1 MAHRTPAPLRAI
13 GVLLRA
19 LFGLAVLAAL
29 IAGVPYLLLAVG
41 HQPTELAG
49 GINLLEQD
57 DGSLFLVVLTCIGW
71 AGWAAFTFSAIVE
84 IVALLRRRSAPKIK
98 GIGGLQSLA
107 SFLIGGIVL
116 LAPTAASAATTGP
129 AVAATTVHTVGE
141 SGTSATPSAKA
152 SARLADEADWPQ
164 HTVASA
170 TELPWDLA
178 EEYLGDGKRWKDIA
192 ALNPEMPQLA
202 AGDQYLPKGAV
213 IKLPADARP
222 VAPAT
227 SPAPEASSSP
237 QTKAPVQ
244 QTGGQQRTEEQAQDR
259 SGSDSTAGEDEA
271 ERPASVTVRA
281 GDSLWTIADAH
292 GDPEDWPAIYEANQ
306 GEPAPGGGRFNNPN
320 LIFPGQELDLPQAD
334 TDASPADQD
343 TADPKTPESPQDKQD
358 EKPAPETTPE
368 KDADRDAEAGK
379 PTPPAATPTPSRTA
393 QPAPSTAA
401 PAPSEDSNRTQ
412 VPAAQ
417 SSSDTALAPAAV
429 WAGAGALAA
438 ALVGTLATRRI
449 LQQRRRRPGL
459 RIPMPAGRAAA
470 TEQGLRAAQHPTG
483 FDLLGTAL
491 RSLALNLATAGRELP
506 VIEAVVLHE
515 AKVELHLAEDT
526 PPMKPFT
533 QTAGRQDLWVC
544 PASSPDLADE
554 ERLKDADAP
563 YPALVS
569 IGWDGTGHLV
579 LVDLEHVGILNLA
592 GDDDFARHVLQAIA
606 VELASTPLPGH
617 LEVTALDDTA
627 PGLDAAAPERVVRI
641 ADIADAA
648 AELASHTDDQ
658 RRALAAVG
666 ANSLRAARLMD
677 DAAGAWTPHILLAES
692 LPDGTDRTA
701 LFDSLTEEPR
711 AAGAVI
717 TASAPAELP
726 ATAWTLECQGPD
738 HTIAL
743 PGLNLPVK
751 LQGLSDE
758 HFADAIELL
767 VLAASDADVPAPDW
781 AHAADDQDDDEYE
794 QGEHEQDGPGR
805 VDDSAGSADAAGAG
819 PDEEAEQVADEGAAD
834 EDGLPAEYAEL
845 EQDAASEDDEQLPG
859 TDGFEEGAVPAPAT
873 DLVKRQDE
881 DEDGPEGAPVGPS
894 LAEVLAADDEGDAVT
909 AAPRASD
916 TKDDGPRP
924 ASGPADVALALT
936 SPCATPAA
944 PAVHVTIPAPASAG
958 DTDPAADDDP
968 PAPVAADTAAAGR
981 PEPGAEAAADAGPAV
996 LLLGPISIKGASGRI
1011 DSSRRSA
1018 GIELVTFLALNPGVD
1033 HHGID
1038 DALWPGRLVNKQMR
1052 NAVISRTRSWLGKD
1066 ADGQAHLPRVQDTG
1080 DSRYRLGPAV
1090 TCDWTRFQRFAR
1102 TGLARHDE
1110 DGDLAL
1116 RRALALVR
1124 GRPFTGIDPQ
1134 RYAWAEPAIQEMVSA
1149 VVDVAYELST
1159 RRREADDI
1167 PGALWAAKRGLLAA
1181 EESEM
1186 LHRQIFLA
1194 HHGAGDIDALRE
1206 AAARL
1211 ARINEQLLGGVD
1223 MEAETAELLRNLL
1236 PRPVTR
1242 AR

>member
-1 MAHRTPAPLRAI
+1 MAQRTPAPLRAI

-19 LFGLAVLAAL
+19 LSGLAILAAL
-29 IAGVPYLLLAVG
+29 VAGVPYLLLAVG

-49 GINLLEQD
+49 GINLMEQD

-71 AGWAAFTFSAIVE
+71 AGWVAFTFSVLVE

-152 SARLADEADWPQ
+152 SALADEADWPQ

-192 ALNPEMPQLA
+192 ALNPEIPQLA

-222 VAPAT
+222 VATAT
-227 SPAPEASSSP
+227 SSAPHASKSP
-237 QTKAPVQ
+237 QTKAPQQ
-244 QTGGQQRTEEQAQDR
+244 QTGGQQHGQAQDKN
-259 SGSDSTAGEDEA
+259 DSASPEDEA
-271 ERPASVTVRA
+271 TADRPGSVTVRE
-281 GDSLWTIADAH
+281 GDSLWSIADAH
-292 GDPEDWPAIYEANQ
+292 GDPTDWPAIYEANK
-306 GEPAPGGGRFNNPN
+306 GEATPGGGRFDNPN
-320 LIFPGQELDLPQAD
+320 LIYPGQELDLP
-334 TDASPADQD
+334 DAETAEDPSADQNA
-343 TADPKTPESPQDKQD
+343 ADPKTPEQSEDKQD
-358 EKPAPETTPE
+358 QKPTPDTTPD
-368 KDADRDAEAGK
+368 KNTDKDAEAGK
-379 PTPPAATPTPSRTA
+379 PAAPPAATTPSQTA
-393 QPAPSTAA
+393 QPAPSS
-401 PAPSEDSNRTQ
+401 PAPEPSADNNRTPA
-412 VPAAQ
+412 PAAQ
-417 SSSDTALAPAAV
+417 ASSDTALAPAAV

-449 LQQRRRRPGL
+449 LQQRRRRPGR

-491 RSLALNLATAGRELP
+491 RSLALNLAAADRELP

-526 PPMKPFT
+526 APMKPFT
-533 QTAGRQDLWVC
+533 QTASRQDLWVC
-544 PASSPDLADE
+544 PASSPDLADDE
-554 ERLKDADAP
+554 QLKDADAP

-569 IGWDGTGHLV
+569 IGWDGAGHLV
-579 LVDLEHVGILNLA
+579 LVDLERVGILNLA
-592 GDDDFARHVLQAIA
+592 GDADFARQVLQAIA

-617 LEVTALDDTA
+617 LEVTALAGTA

-641 ADIADAA
+641 DDLADAT
-648 AELASHTDDQ
+648 AELTSHTGDQ

-677 DAAGAWTPHILLAES
+677 DAAGAWTPHILLAEAF
-692 LPDGTDRTA
+692 PHADA
-701 LFDSLTEEPR
+701 AQAAMLFDTLTEEPR
-711 AAGAVI
+711 TAGAVI
-717 TASAPAELP
+717 TADASAVLP
-726 ATAWTLECQGPD
+726 AAAWTLECQGPD
-738 HTIAL
+738 HTISL
-743 PGLNLPVK
+743 PGSHLPVK

-767 VLAASDADVPAPDW
+767 TLAASEADVPAPDW
-781 AHAADDQDDDEYE
+781 TRDGADDQDDEAQAQE
-794 QGEHEQDGPGR
+794 EPAR
-805 VDDSAGSADAAGAG
+805 ADDTADSEAHPETAAA
-819 PDEEAEQVADEGAAD
+819 EERAENEAD

-845 EQDAASEDDEQLPG
+845 ELDTVADDG
-859 TDGFEEGAVPAPAT
+859 PAPMAGLT
-873 DLVKRQDE
+873 KPHTQDE
-881 DEDGPEGAPVGPS
+881 PDGDPQEEPAGPS
-894 LAEVLAADDEGDAVT
+894 LADVLAADDEEAVAEPN
-909 AAPRASD
+909 AA
-916 TKDDGPRP
+916 GPKNDEPMP
-924 ASGPADVALALT
+924 AAGPADVPLALT
-936 SPCATPAA
+936 SPCVTPAA
-944 PAVHVTIPAPASAG
+944 PAVHVTIPAPAPAPE
-958 DTDPAADDDP
+958 TDPAAADEP
-968 PAPVAADTAAAGR
+968 IAPTAATATQSA
-981 PEPGAEAAADAGPAV
+981 EPAADAATEADPAV
-996 LLLGPISIKGASGRI
+996 LLLGPISIEGASGRI
-1011 DSSRRSA
+1011 DSNRLTA
-1018 GIELVTFLALNPGVD
+1018 ATELVTFLALNPGVD
-1033 HHGID
+1033 HHAID

-1134 RYAWAEPAIQEMVSA
+1134 RYAWAEPVIQEIVSA
-1149 VVDVAYELST
+1149 VVDVAYELSG
-1159 RRREADDI
+1159 RCREADDI
-1167 PGALWAAKRGLLAA
+1167 PGALWAARRGLLAA

-1194 HHGAGDIDALRE
+1194 HHTAGDIDALRE

-1211 ARINEQLLGGVD
+1211 TRINEQLLGGVD
-1223 MEAETAELLRNLL
+1223 MEAETAELLRTLL

>member
-29 IAGVPYLLLAVG
+29 VAGVPYLLLAVG

-49 GINLLEQD
+49 GVNLMEQD

-84 IVALLRRRSAPKIK
+84 VVALLRRRSAPKIK

-141 SGTSATPSAKA
+141 SGSTAAPSAQA
-152 SARLADEADWPQ
+152 SAPLADEADWPQ

-192 ALNPEMPQLA
+192 ALNPEIPQLA
-202 AGDQYLPKGAV
+202 AGDQYLPKDAV

-222 VAPAT
+222 VAAAT
-227 SPAPEASSSP
+227 SPAPATSSSP
-237 QTKAPVQ
+237 QTKAPEQ
-244 QTGGQQRTEEQAQDR
+244 QSGGHQHLEGQAQDR

-271 ERPASVTVRA
+271 ERPDSVTVRE

-292 GDPEDWPAIYEANQ
+292 GNPEDWPAIYEANK
-306 GEPAPGGGRFNNPN
+306 GEPTPGGGRFNNPN
-320 LIFPGQELDLPQAD
+320 LIYPGQELDLPQAD
-334 TDASPADQD
+334 TDEPPADQNTD
-343 TADPKTPESPQDKQD
+343 DPKTPENPKDKQD

-368 KDADRDAEAGK
+368 KDADNDAEAGK
-379 PTPPAATPTPSRTA
+379 PTTPAATPTPSQTA

-401 PAPSEDSNRTQ
+401 PAPSEDSNRTHA
-412 VPAAQ
+412 PAA
-417 SSSDTALAPAAV
+417 SSSSDSDTALAPAAV

-449 LQQRRRRPGL
+449 LQQRRRRPGR

-491 RSLALNLATAGRELP
+491 RSLALNLAAAGRELP

-515 AKVELHLAEDT
+515 TKVELHLAEDT
-526 PPMKPFT
+526 APMKPFT
-533 QTAGRQDLWVC
+533 QAAGRQDLWVC

-554 ERLKDADAP
+554 DRLKDADTP

-569 IGWDGTGHLV
+569 IGWDSSGHLV

-592 GDDDFARHVLQAIA
+592 GDTDFARQVLHAIA

-617 LEVTALDDTA
+617 LEVTALADTT

-648 AELASHTDDQ
+648 ADLTSHTDDQ

-677 DAAGAWTPHILLAES
+677 DGAGAWTPHILLAQS
-692 LPDGTDRTA
+692 LPDGTDRAA
-701 LFDSLTEEPR
+701 LFDALTEQPR
-711 AAGAVI
+711 GAGAVI
-717 TASAPAELP
+717 TASGPAQLP
-726 ATAWTLECQGPD
+726 ATAWTLECRGPD

-743 PGLNLPVK
+743 PGSNLPVR

-781 AHAADDQDDDEYE
+781 THAADDEDDDE
-794 QGEHEQDGPGR
+794 QDEPGR
-805 VDDSAGSADAAGAG
+805 TADTTVSTDAT
-819 PDEEAEQVADEGAAD
+819 EAEAEGVVNEETAD

-845 EQDAASEDDEQLPG
+845 EQDAASEDDEPLPG
-859 TDGFEEGAVPAPAT
+859 PDGSEEGAAPVNLST
-873 DLVKRQDE
+873 DLVNRQDE
-881 DEDGPEGAPVGPS
+881 DGPQDGPVGPS

-909 AAPRASD
+909 TA
-916 TKDDGPRP
+916 TKDDGPEP
-924 ASGPADVALALT
+924 ASGPPDVALPLT
-936 SPCATPAA
+936 NPCATPAA
-944 PAVHVTIPAPASAG
+944 PAVHVTIPAPAPAG
-958 DTDPAADDDP
+958 DTDTAATDP
-968 PAPVAADTAAAGR
+968 PPTAAATAATGQ
-981 PEPGAEAAADAGPAV
+981 PEPLAEAAADAGPAV
-996 LLLGPISIKGASGRI
+996 LLLGPISIEGASGRI

-1018 GIELVTFLALNPGVD
+1018 GIELVSFLALNPGVD
-1033 HHGID
+1033 HHAID

-1066 ADGQAHLPRVQDTG
+1066 ADGHAHLPRVQDTG

-1102 TGLARHDE
+1102 TGLARRDE

-1134 RYAWAEPAIQEMVSA
+1134 RYAWAEPIIQEMVSA

-1159 RRREADDI
+1159 RRREAHDI
-1167 PGALWAAKRGLLAA
+1167 TGALWAARRGLLAA

-1194 HHGAGDIDALRE
+1194 HHAAGDIDALRE

>member
-1 MAHRTPAPLRAI
+1 MPHRTPAPLRAI

-19 LFGLAVLAAL
+19 LLGLAILAAL
-29 IAGVPYLLLAVG
+29 VAGVPYLLLTVG

-71 AGWAAFTFSAIVE
+71 TGWAAFTVSVLVE
-84 IVALLRRRSAPKIK
+84 IVALLRRRSAPRIK
-98 GIGGLQSLA
+98 GLRSLQSLA

-129 AVAATTVHTVGE
+129 AIAATVNTAGE
-141 SGTSATPSAKA
+141 SSSSATPSAKA
-152 SARLADEADWPQ
+152 STPVDDADWPQ

-192 ALNPEMPQLA
+192 ALNPEIPQLA

-222 VAPAT
+222 AAPAI

-237 QTKAPVQ
+237 QTKAPKQ
-244 QTGGQQRTEEQAQDR
+244 HTQDQAQDR
-259 SGSDSTAGEDEA
+259 SGSDSTDGEDEPQ
-271 ERPASVTVRA
+271 RPDSVTVRA

-292 GDPEDWPAIYEANQ
+292 GDPEDWPAIYEANK
-306 GEPAPGGGRFNNPN
+306 GEPTPGGGRFNNPN
-320 LIFPGQELDLPQAD
+320 LIYPGQELDLPQAE
-334 TDASPADQD
+334 TDAPPADQN
-343 TADPKTPESPQDKQD
+343 TADPKTPENPQDKQD
-358 EKPAPETTPE
+358 EKPAPETTPK
-368 KDADRDAEAGK
+368 KDADKDTGVGK
-379 PTPPAATPTPSRTA
+379 PSPPAAASTPSRTA
-393 QPAPSTAA
+393 HPAPSTAAPAPSTAA
-401 PAPSEDSNRTQ
+401 PAPSEDSSPTPA
-412 VPAAQ
+412 PAAQ
-417 SSSDTALAPAAV
+417 PSSNNDTALAPGAV

-449 LQQRRRRPGL
+449 LQQRRRRPGR

-491 RSLALNLATAGRELP
+491 RSLALNLAAAGRELP

-515 AKVELHLAEDT
+515 AKVELHLAQDT
-526 PPMKPFT
+526 APMKPFT
-533 QTAGRQDLWVC
+533 QTAGRTDLWVC

-569 IGWDGTGHLV
+569 IGWDGAGHLV

-617 LEVTALDDTA
+617 LEVTALADTA
-627 PGLDAAAPERVVRI
+627 PGLDSAAPERVVRI
-641 ADIADAA
+641 ADLANAA
-648 AELASHTDDQ
+648 ADLTGHTDDQ
-658 RRALAAVG
+658 RRALGVVG
-666 ANSLRAARLMD
+666 TSSLRAARLTD

-692 LPDGTDRTA
+692 LPEGTDRTA

-717 TASAPAELP
+717 TASPPAELP

-743 PGLNLPVK
+743 PGSNLPVK

-767 VLAASDADVPAPDW
+767 ILAASDADVPAPDW
-781 AHAADDQDDDEYE
+781 THAADDQDDDE
-794 QGEHEQDGPGR
+794 QDGPGR
-805 VDDSAGSADAAGAG
+805 IDDAASSVDAAGAE
-819 PDEEAEQVADEGAAD
+819 PAEEAEQVADEDAAD

-845 EQDAASEDDEQLPG
+845 EQDAASKDDEPAPG
-859 TDGFEEGAVPAPAT
+859 TDGSQEGTSP

-881 DEDGPEGAPVGPS
+881 DEDGPQGAPAAVGPS

-909 AAPRASD
+909 AAPKATG
-916 TKDDGPRP
+916 TKDDGPGP

-936 SPCATPAA
+936 SPCPTPAA
-944 PAVHVTIPAPASAG
+944 PAVHVTIPAPAPAG
-958 DTDPAADDDP
+958 DTDPAAGDTP
-968 PAPVAADTAAAGR
+968 TPVAAHSTVAA
-981 PEPGAEAAADAGPAV
+981 PPGPAAEAAAAEGPTV
-996 LLLGPISIKGASGRI
+996 LLLGPISIEGASGRI

-1124 GRPFTGIDPQ
+1124 GRPFTGIAPQ

-1159 RRREADDI
+1159 RRREADDM

-1194 HHGAGDIDALRE
+1194 HHAAGDIDALRE

-1236 PRPVTR
+1236 PRPVSR